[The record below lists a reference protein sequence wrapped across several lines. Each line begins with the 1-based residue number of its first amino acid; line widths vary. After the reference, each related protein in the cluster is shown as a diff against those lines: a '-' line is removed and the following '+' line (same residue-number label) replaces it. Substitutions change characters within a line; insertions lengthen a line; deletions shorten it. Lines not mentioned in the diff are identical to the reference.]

1 LLFRLSVYCLP
12 SIIGWGDCVFQAS
25 YSVLEDNTLL
35 VEHESI
41 IHPNDR
47 HILLPLSP
55 GRNISPEEL
64 QHIASEAGFENIWFV
79 PQDYLDMHN
88 AGEINGFFEVTEQR
102 DYEDYVYLTEDLA
115 SLKGNR
121 YAGKRNLVK
130 QFNRDYVGTGAG
142 AVGEIRSEDVPE
154 CLDFLERWCEQ
165 RDCNIDRD
173 ENLACE
179 RKAVIH
185 SLINLEWLEM
195 MSLLIRIDGKVC
207 AFAIG
212 SRLTED
218 IAVLNFEKADSNIR
232 GLYQYLDMECARRL
246 FPSYRYINK
255 ESDMNM
261 ENLAKS
267 KHSYHPVLR
276 VKSYRFRLR

>member
-1 LLFRLSVYCLP
+1 
-12 SIIGWGDCVFQAS
+12 
-25 YSVLEDNTLL
+25 LEDNTLL
-35 VEHESI
+35 VVHESN
-41 IHPNDR
+41 IHPTDR
-47 HILLPLSP
+47 HVLFPLSP
-55 GRNISPEEL
+55 GRDITPEDL
-64 QHIASEAGFENIWFV
+64 HRIVSSAGFENIWFV
-79 PQDYLDMHN
+79 PQDYLDIHD
-88 AGEINGFFEVTEQR
+88 ADEINGLFEVTEQHEF
-102 DYEDYVYLTEDLA
+102 EDYVYLTEDLA
-115 SLKGNR
+115 ALKGNR

-130 QFNRDYVGTGAG
+130 QFNRDYVGTGVG
-142 AVGEIRSEDVPE
+142 AVGEIRSEDVPD
-154 CLDFLERWCEQ
+154 CLSFLERWCEQ
-165 RDCNIDRD
+165 RECNIDRD

-185 SLINLEWLEM
+185 SLENLERLEM
-195 MSLLIRIDGKVC
+195 MGLLIRIDGKVC

-218 IAVLNFEKADSNIR
+218 MAVLNFEKADSNIR

-246 FPSYRYINK
+246 FDGYRYINK